1 MSEHTLM
8 MEHDPSI
15 TDDPA
20 VLRAQLDAAK
30 ARIRD
35 LELQVDE
42 TCATTEEL
50 ERALACLKEQY
61 LALKRMMFGPRRER
75 LPDDPNQQLLFD
87 QNAQPSAPP
96 EADDPTPARSRK
108 RRKGHGRRPIP
119 ENLPRE
125 RIVHE
130 VDAKDCVCDCGR
142 DKAKIGEDVTERLE
156 YKPGKLFV
164 EQHVYP
170 KYACSCCKD
179 GVTAADRVP
188 SPIPGGLAGPGLAAH
203 VLVNKFAVHI
213 PFYRQQDEL
222 SRAGIFL
229 ARSTLC
235 GWIGHCAE
243 RLRPLVDLMRQ
254 RIRQSD
260 VIQADETPVPVLDP
274 KLDTTRTGYLWT
286 YLSPD
291 RHPYTIFDYRDSR
304 SREGPTEILK
314 DYRGYLVTDAYAAYE
329 SVVAASNGRIIAVGC
344 WAHARRDFFDARTN
358 QPREVHYV
366 LSLIRQLYDIEDQ
379 EREAS
384 PEQRLAA
391 RQEHSVPI
399 LDRLEQFLK
408 EQAPDALPK
417 SKYGQAI
424 GYVLNQHDALRRFTE
439 DGRLPIDNN
448 FSEGT
453 IRVAAIGRK
462 NWLFFGSDRG
472 GETAAIC
479 LSILASAKRHL
490 IEPFAYVRDLLI
502 ALSVD
507 GADLEPLLPDNWI
520 KAHPE
525 HFLAY
530 RRDEANAA
538 AKARARRR
546 LDRRE
551 KRMLSGEPPL
561 HPPDDG

>member
-1 MSEHTLM
+1 MIVLPEPALVAPGS
-8 MEHDPSI
+8 SYQARQGWFRG
-15 TDDPA
+15 TD
-20 VLRAQLDAAK
+20 
-30 ARIRD
+30 
-35 LELQVDE
+35 
-42 TCATTEEL
+42 T
-50 ERALACLKEQY
+50 
-61 LALKRMMFGPRRER
+61 
-75 LPDDPNQQLLFD
+75 
-87 QNAQPSAPP
+87 
-96 EADDPTPARSRK
+96 
-108 RRKGHGRRPIP
+108 
-119 ENLPRE
+119 
-125 RIVHE
+125 
-130 VDAKDCVCDCGR
+130 
-142 DKAKIGEDVTERLE
+142 
-156 YKPGKLFV
+156 
-164 EQHVYP
+164 
-170 KYACSCCKD
+170 
-179 GVTAADRVP
+179 
-188 SPIPGGLAGPGLAAH
+188 
-203 VLVNKFAVHI
+203 
-213 PFYRQQDEL
+213 
-222 SRAGIFL
+222 
-229 ARSTLC
+229 
-235 GWIGHCAE
+235 
-243 RLRPLVDLMRQ
+243 
-254 RIRQSD
+254 
-260 VIQADETPVPVLDP
+260 
-274 KLDTTRTGYLWT
+274 
-286 YLSPD
+286 
-291 RHPYTIFDYRDSR
+291 
-304 SREGPTEILK
+304 